1 MVNETVQDVAR
12 AAHDVGLAAW
22 LGGAMF
28 GKFAHNPSLR
38 LISSREER
46 GKVANAAWNGY
57 NLVNALSLGTVTATH
72 VAARLTEVRP
82 SKTSPSEGAFATA
95 MDVLTGAAAVTGIA
109 NFALGAA
116 LARQA
121 PEGAV
126 PVETGTVPAP
136 ETPPRAA
143 RIQRALGVL
152 GTANIAVGVGL
163 AAVQAV
169 SDRQAYSRANVGR
182 SALGRSVVSGRG
194 GGGSPLGSVAIGAL
208 TGAAAGLSNEVRR
221 RSR

>member
-1 MVNETVQDVAR
+1 MVDDSVQDIAR
-12 AAHDVGLAAW
+12 AAHDVGIAAW

-38 LISSREER
+38 LISSHEER

-57 NLVNALSLGTVTATH
+57 NLVNALGLGTAAATH
-72 VAARLTEVRP
+72 LAARLTEVRP
-82 SKTSPSEGAFATA
+82 SKTSGSENAFATA
-95 MDVLTGAAAVTGIA
+95 MDVLTGAAVVTGIA

-152 GTANIAVGVGL
+152 GTVNIGIGVAL
-163 AAVQAV
+163 TAVQAV
-169 SDRQAYSRANVGR
+169 SDRQAYTRANVRR
-182 SALGRSVVSGRG
+182 SIGAGGASGG
-194 GGGSPLGSVAIGAL
+194 KGSPLGSVVVGAL
-208 TGAAAGLSNEVRR
+208 TGLAAGAGNEVRR
-221 RSR
+221 RATA

>member
-1 MVNETVQDVAR
+1 MINSTVQDVAR
-12 AAHDVGLAAW
+12 AAHDVGVAAW
-22 LGGAMF
+22 VGGAMF

-38 LISSREER
+38 LIASHEER

-57 NLVNALSLGTVTATH
+57 NLVNALSLGTVAATQL
-72 VAARLTEVRP
+72 AARLTEVSP
-82 SKTSPSEGAFATA
+82 SRTSGSEGAFATA
-95 MDVLTGAAAVTGIA
+95 MDVLTGAAVVTGVA

-143 RIQRALGVL
+143 RIQRAIGVL
-152 GTANIAVGVGL
+152 GTANIGIGIAL
-163 AAVQAV
+163 TAVQAV
-169 SDRQAYSRANVGR
+169 SDRQAYDRANVRR
-182 SALGRSVVSGRG
+182 SIGVGGASGGNGSPVGSVV
-194 GGGSPLGSVAIGAL
+194 VGAL
-208 TGAAAGLSNEVRR
+208 TGLAAGVGNEVRR
-221 RSR
+221 RTTS